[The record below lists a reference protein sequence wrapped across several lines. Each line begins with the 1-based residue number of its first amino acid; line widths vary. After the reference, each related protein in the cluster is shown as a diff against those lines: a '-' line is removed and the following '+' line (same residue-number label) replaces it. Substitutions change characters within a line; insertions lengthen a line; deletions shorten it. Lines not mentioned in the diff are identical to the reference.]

1 MSERKETK
9 NTESPQMGP
18 VLPNINAEAMKVLS
32 PLLFGHSAAMTLK
45 AAVVLGIPDII
56 AKAGP
61 DRTLSLQQIASQL
74 VPSESV
80 DLQALSRMMRALVHY
95 GIFSAKNQV
104 SESGDFVNSVQYG
117 ATPASMVLVQE
128 NNPKSVAP
136 LVLIC
141 NLRGV
146 QAPWQHFHET
156 ILYGKNAWEIE
167 HGKV

>member
-1 MSERKETK
+1 MSERKETN

-18 VLPNINAEAMKVLS
+18 IPPNINAEAMKVLS

-61 DRTLSLQQIASQL
+61 DGTLSLQQIASQL

-104 SESGDFVNSVQYG
+104 SESGDFVSVQYG

-136 LVLIC
+136 SVLMF